1 MSNEKYTYTDAFEE
15 LQSIVSEIEQ
25 GGISIDALSEKVR
38 RATQLISVCK
48 AKLTAT
54 EEEVNNILAN
64 LTTDVDAKAPTE
76 GDE

>member
-1 MSNEKYTYTDAFEE
+1 MSDEKYTYTDAFEE

-38 RATQLISVCK
+38 RATQLITVCK

-54 EEEVNNILAN
+54 EEEVNNILAD
-64 LTTDVDAKAPTE
+64 LTMDMDAPAPTA